1 MMNDAP
7 EKVWLDVTSEDED
20 GFFIVEAEK
29 RHGNM
34 DVEYVRSDIDAK
46 GRNHLTDMKKY
57 YRIEPSFKDGLYFP
71 ETTRFEVIDDEGRT
85 YVKYDCEVK
94 LAFQDDGQTIKMFVS
109 KNTEDRKN
117 S

>member
-34 DVEYVRSDIDAK
+34 DVEYVRSDIAEKLLSKIVSAFRLNMMRCSKDYTHEA
-46 GRNHLTDMKKY
+46 
-57 YRIEPSFKDGLYFP
+57 FDGLIKVLKE
-71 ETTRFEVIDDEGRT
+71 ETT
-85 YVKYDCEVK
+85 
-94 LAFQDDGQTIKMFVS
+94 
-109 KNTEDRKN
+109 
-117 S
+117 

>member
-34 DVEYVRSDIDAK
+34 DVEYVRADKYKSLESTLEKTMTALNDSVKIQNDYLK
-46 GRNHLTDMKKY
+46 LIEELVIQKK
-57 YRIEPSFKDGLYFP
+57 
-71 ETTRFEVIDDEGRT
+71 ETPWQI
-85 YVKYDCEVK
+85 
-94 LAFQDDGQTIKMFVS
+94 
-109 KNTEDRKN
+109 
-117 S
+117 